1 MKPDIKGLEDIILFV
16 DGFYSKVQQDELIGP
31 VFNNVITDWGPHLE
45 KMYKFWNAALFG
57 VAGFKGN
64 PFAKHAPLP
73 IETKHFDRWLT
84 LFNETIDSYFEGEM
98 AFDAKKRAGLMATMF
113 LNRLQD
119 MKGGYDKVIV

>member
-113 LNRLQD
+113 LNRLQN

>member
-1 MKPDIKGLEDIILFV
+1 MKPDIKGLEDIIPFV

-57 VAGFKGN
+57 ISGFKGN